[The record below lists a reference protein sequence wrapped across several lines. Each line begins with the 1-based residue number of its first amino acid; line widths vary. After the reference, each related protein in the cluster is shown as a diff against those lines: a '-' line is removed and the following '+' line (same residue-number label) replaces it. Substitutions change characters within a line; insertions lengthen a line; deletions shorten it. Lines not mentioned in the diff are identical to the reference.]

1 MFAFVICLTIQMS
14 FPQRKSELR
23 LFVSSTF
30 RDLQDEREYL
40 IKKVF
45 PEIRSIC
52 RLRGVTFTEVDLRW
66 GLTEEQQRLGRIIRT
81 CLEEIDRCRPY
92 FIGIIGRRYGWMPE
106 YHEVVMD
113 PEIQERYP
121 WIDALSL
128 EGASLLEMEFTHGVL
143 NDNSSHAAFYHRIEE
158 DSPVDEPERLEKLIS
173 RVRDNG
179 NGIQEFGT
187 PQELG
192 EIVRNDLLR
201 IIEDSWPLADV
212 PSALGQE
219 RLTHEAF
226 AHSRRRAYIANPEYL
241 QVFNQWLASP
251 TTPLV
256 IAAASGMGKSALL
269 TWLIAEYK
277 RKNPT
282 AFVIEHYVGASDDS
296 TDHIGFIRRVIG
308 EIQDRYGLDSD
319 IPTSIDELERIFP
332 EFLARIGNVVGF
344 ENDILLIAL
353 DAVDQLLPH
362 SRSFRWLPKDFPDNI
377 KLLIS
382 CRMGETL
389 QELQKRGWQELEMRI
404 LKERER
410 EAIVARY
417 LGEYH
422 KELPSAIL
430 QRIGKDDKAAS
441 PLFLRTLSEEL
452 RLYGEHESLADVVD
466 RYMDASD
473 LDEFFIHILE
483 RMEND
488 YGCDIVRSVTTALAA
503 SRSGL
508 TESHLLGAS
517 GVSRADLSLLLHALD
532 YHLLRTNG
540 RLNFFHQYLRRAVE
554 AKYLSDTQVRYQSHR
569 ALSEYFRQ
577 QYEES
582 LSGEVEESDNSL
594 IREMLYQYAASDDK
608 EPLRSALLEPT
619 VFQLLFEGE
628 TEYEFLHYWKSI
640 GEIDVANAYEKAF
653 KTSDSE
659 VMLQLGRL
667 YRLVGAWEL
676 SEKKLS
682 EVAAS
687 PTNNTP
693 TRLKALWM
701 LGDVQMLRGNPGQ
714 ALATFEEKRK
724 LANEVHDE
732 RAIAESLGGIG
743 AILLERG
750 EYEEALKSFEEVLRI
765 SKSHSDRRGIVRA
778 LVKIGQICFHTGRY
792 QDAMDN
798 YQSAL
803 EVIGTLGDQR
813 ERAFVLGQIGLVDW
827 NTGEFSKA
835 MDCFREEMETAENI
849 GDSHG
854 YAMAAGKI
862 GLVELD
868 KGDLEGAEEHFKE
881 YLSLTESLG
890 YKRGIGYAHGDI
902 GIVALRRGE
911 YETALKEFE
920 KALAIHSEID
930 FSAGKALWLRWRA
943 ETTLSQIPNQPQLEQ
958 ALEWNNKSLTISKA
972 TGNKDTLFDA
982 ELVHARILHALGKT
996 EGADNSLSTLL
1007 ARTDNPIEQAALH
1020 YWRWKLFPDSYDI
1033 QEHKRTALMLYT
1045 DLLGRTKKH
1054 LFDKRINELQAL

>member
-1 MFAFVICLTIQMS
+1 MS
-14 FPQRKSELR
+14 SPQRKSELR

-30 RDLQDEREYL
+30 RDLQEEREYL

-106 YHEVVMD
+106 YHEVIMD
-113 PEIQERYP
+113 PEIQDRYP
-121 WIDALSL
+121 WIEALSL
-128 EGASLLEMEFTHGVL
+128 DGASLLEMEFTHGVL
-143 NDNSSHAAFYHRIEE
+143 NGDGEKASFYHRIEE
-158 DSPVDEPERLEKLIS
+158 NIVIDEPERLEQLIGK
-173 RVRDNG
+173 VRDTG
-179 NGIQEFGT
+179 NSIKEFKT
-187 PQELG
+187 PEELG
-192 EIVRNDLLR
+192 ESVRAELLR
-201 IIEDSWPLADV
+201 IIDESWPLAEV
-212 PSALGQE
+212 PSALGLE

-241 QVFNQWLASP
+241 QGFNQWLTSN

-256 IAAASGMGKSALL
+256 IAAPSGMGKSALL
-269 TWLIAEYK
+269 TWLLGEYK
-277 RKNPT
+277 RKNPK

-296 TDHIGFIRRVIG
+296 TDHVGFIRRIIG
-308 EIQDRYGLDSD
+308 EIQERYGLESD
-319 IPTSIDELERIFP
+319 IPTSIDELERSFTEI
-332 EFLARIGNVVGF
+332 LARIGNVSGF
-344 ENDILLIAL
+344 EDDTLFIAL

-362 SRSFRWLPKDFPDNI
+362 SRSFGWLPKDFPDNI
-377 KLLIS
+377 KLLVS

-389 QELQKRGWQELEMRI
+389 DELQKRNWQQLEMRL

-452 RLYGEHESLADVVD
+452 RLYGKHESLADVVD
-466 RYMDASD
+466 RYMATSD
-473 LDEFFIHILE
+473 LDHFFIHILE

-488 YGCDIVRSVTTALAA
+488 YGAEIVRSVTTALAS

-554 AKYLSDTQVRYQSHR
+554 AKYLSDTSACYQSHR
-569 ALSEYFRQ
+569 RLAEYFREF
-577 QYEES
+577 YEVS
-582 LSGEVEESDNSL
+582 LSQVVKESDNSL

-608 EPLRSALLEPT
+608 ERLRAALLDPAI
-619 VFQLLFEGE
+619 FQLLFEGE

-640 GEIDVANAYEKAF
+640 GELDVASTYEKTF
-653 KTSDSE
+653 KTADPG
-659 VMLQLGRL
+659 VMLQLARL
-667 YRLVGAWEL
+667 YRSVGAWEL

-682 EVAAS
+682 DVVAS
-687 PTNNTP
+687 STTTSP

-724 LANEVHDE
+724 LAGELHDE
-732 RAIAESLGGIG
+732 RATAESLGGIG

-750 EYEEALKSFEEVLRI
+750 EYDEALKSFEEVLRI
-765 SKSHSDRRGIVRA
+765 AKSHSDRRSMVRA
-778 LVKIGQICFHTGRY
+778 LVKIGQICFHTGQY
-792 QDAMDN
+792 QDAMNN

-813 ERAFVLGQIGLVDW
+813 ERAFVLGQIGLVHW

-868 KGDLEGAEEHFKE
+868 KGDLAAAEEHFKE
-881 YLSLTESLG
+881 YLTLTEVLG

-911 YETALKEFE
+911 YEAALKEFE
-920 KALAIHSEID
+920 KALTIHIEID
-930 FSAGKALWLRWRA
+930 FSAGKALWLRWKA
-943 ETTLSQIPNQPQLEQ
+943 EAVLEASITDSQLSASLEL
-958 ALEWNNKSLTISKA
+958 AFEWNCESLSISNA

-982 ELVHARILHALGKT
+982 QLVNARLLFGLGNVNDSMVALQ
-996 EGADNSLSTLL
+996 TLL
-1007 ARTDNPIEQAALH
+1007 AEATIPLQQAALH
-1020 YWRWKLFPDSYDI
+1020 YWLWKLFGRDMDMSTHQYN
-1033 QEHKRTALMLYT
+1033 ALILYK
-1045 DLLGRTKKH
+1045 DLLHQTKKY
-1054 LFDKRINELQAL
+1054 LFNKRIAELTSA

>member
-1 MFAFVICLTIQMS
+1 MS
-14 FPQRKSELR
+14 SPQRRSELR

-30 RDLQDEREYL
+30 RDLQEEREYL

-106 YHEVVMD
+106 YHEVIMD

-143 NDNSSHAAFYHRIEE
+143 NGDGEKASFYHRIEE
-158 DSPVDEPERLEKLIS
+158 GGTIDEPQRLERLIDK
-173 RVRDNG
+173 VRDSG
-179 NGIQEFGT
+179 NSIKEFTT
-187 PQELG
+187 PEELG
-192 EIVRNDLLR
+192 ESVRTELLR
-201 IIEDSWPLADV
+201 IIDESWPLSEV
-212 PSALGQE
+212 PSALGLE

-241 QVFNQWLASP
+241 QGFNQWLASN

-269 TWLIAEYK
+269 TWLLGEYK
-277 RKNPT
+277 RKNPK

-296 TDHIGFIRRVIG
+296 TDHVGFIRRVIG
-308 EIQDRYGLDSD
+308 EVQERYGLDAD
-319 IPTSIDELERIFP
+319 IPTSIDELERSFP
-332 EFLARIGNVVGF
+332 EMLGRIGKVSGF
-344 ENDILLIAL
+344 EDDTLFIAL
-353 DAVDQLLPH
+353 DAADQFLPH
-362 SRSFRWLPKDFPDNI
+362 SRSFGWLPKDLPDNI
-377 KLLIS
+377 KLLVS
-382 CRMGETL
+382 CRVGETL
-389 QELQKRGWQELEMRI
+389 DELQKRNWQQLEIRS

-430 QRIGKDDKAAS
+430 QRIGKDNKAAS

-452 RLYGEHESLADVVD
+452 RLYGKHESLADVVD
-466 RYMDASD
+466 RYMATSD
-473 LDEFFIHILE
+473 LDHFFIHILE

-488 YGCDIVRSVTTALAA
+488 YGAEIVRSVTTALAS

-554 AKYLSDTQVRYQSHR
+554 AKYLSDTEARYRSHR
-569 ALSEYFRQ
+569 RLAGYFREL
-577 QYEES
+577 YEQS
-582 LSGEVEESDNSL
+582 LSQIVKESDNLL

-608 EPLRSALLEPT
+608 EKLRTALLEPAI
-619 VFQLLFEGE
+619 FHHIFEGE

-640 GEIDVANAYEKAF
+640 GELDVASAYENAF

-659 VMLQLGRL
+659 VMLQLARL
-667 YRLVGAWEL
+667 YRSVGAWEL
-676 SEKKLS
+676 SEKKLA
-682 EVAAS
+682 EVVSSSSTSSAI
-687 PTNNTP
+687 
-693 TRLKALWM
+693 RLKALWM

-714 ALATFEEKRK
+714 ALATFDEKRK
-724 LANEVHDE
+724 LANELLDE

-750 EYEEALKSFEEVLRI
+750 EYDEALKSFEEVLHI
-765 SKSHSDRRGIVRA
+765 SKGHSHRRGIVRA
-778 LVKIGQICFHTGRY
+778 LVKIGQIRFHTGQY
-792 QDAMDN
+792 QDAMDD

-803 EVIGTLGDQR
+803 EVIGMLGDQR
-813 ERAFVLGQIGLVDW
+813 ERAFVLGQVGLVHW

-835 MDCFREEMETAENI
+835 MDCFREEMDTAENI

-868 KGDLEGAEEHFKE
+868 KGDFAGAEEHFKE
-881 YLSLTESLG
+881 YLTLTEALG
-890 YKRGIGYAHGDI
+890 YKRGVGYAHGDI

-911 YETALKEFE
+911 YGTALKEFE
-920 KALAIHSEID
+920 RALAIHSEID
-930 FSAGKALWLRWRA
+930 FSAGKALWLRWKA
-943 ETTLSQIPNQPQLEQ
+943 EAVLE
-958 ALEWNNKSLTISKA
+958 ASTSGSPLTSGLELAFEWNCESLSISNA

-982 ELVHARILHALGKT
+982 QLVNARLQYSLGNVNDSRSALQ
-996 EGADNSLSTLL
+996 ALL
-1007 ARTDNPIEQAALH
+1007 DETMIPLQQAALH
-1020 YWRWKLFPDSYDI
+1020 YWLWKLFGGEMDMSTHHDD
-1033 QEHKRTALMLYT
+1033 ALVLYK
-1045 DLLGRTKKH
+1045 DLLSQSKKY
-1054 LFDKRINELQAL
+1054 LFDKRITELSNM

>member
-1 MFAFVICLTIQMS
+1 MS
-14 FPQRKSELR
+14 FHQQRKSELR

-106 YHEVVMD
+106 YHEVIMD
-113 PEIQERYP
+113 PEIQDRYP
-121 WIDALSL
+121 WIESLSL

-143 NDNSSHAAFYHRIEE
+143 NGDGEQASFYHRIEE
-158 DSPVDEPERLEKLIS
+158 NVSIDEPERLERLIGK
-173 RVRDNG
+173 VRETG
-179 NGIQEFGT
+179 NAITEFTT
-187 PQELG
+187 PEELG
-192 EIVRNDLLR
+192 ESVRTELLR
-201 IIEDSWPLADV
+201 IIDESWPLSEV
-212 PSALGQE
+212 PSALGLE

-241 QVFNQWLASP
+241 QGFNQWLAAS

-256 IAAASGMGKSALL
+256 IAAPSGMGKSALL
-269 TWLIAEYK
+269 TWLIGEYK
-277 RKNPT
+277 RKNPK

-296 TDHIGFIRRVIG
+296 TDHIGFIRRVIS
-308 EIQDRYGLDSD
+308 EIQERYGLEGD
-319 IPTSIDELERIFP
+319 IPTSIDELERSFP
-332 EFLARIGNVVGF
+332 EILGRVGNVSGF
-344 ENDILLIAL
+344 EEDTLFIAL
-353 DAVDQLLPH
+353 DAIDQLLPH
-362 SRSFRWLPKDFPDNI
+362 SRSFGWLPKDLPDNI
-377 KLLIS
+377 KLLVS

-389 QELQKRGWQELEMRI
+389 DELQKRNWQQLEMRL

-452 RLYGEHESLADVVD
+452 RLYGKHESLADVVE
-466 RYMDASD
+466 RYMTTSD
-473 LDEFFIHILE
+473 LDQFFIHILE

-488 YGCDIVRSVTTALAA
+488 YGSEIVRLVTTSLAS

-540 RLNFFHQYLRRAVE
+540 RINFFHQYLRRAVE
-554 AKYLSDTQVRYQSHR
+554 TKYLSDDHARFQCHR
-569 ALSEYFRQ
+569 SLSEYFRQ
-577 QYEES
+577 QYQES
-582 LSGEVEESDNSL
+582 LSHIIEESDNSL

-608 EPLRSALLEPT
+608 ERLRAALLEPT
-619 VFQLLFEGE
+619 IFQLLFEGE

-640 GEIDVANAYEKAF
+640 GEVDIASAYEKAF

-659 VMLQLGRL
+659 VMLQLARL
-667 YRLVGAWEL
+667 YRSVGAWEL
-676 SEKKLS
+676 SEKKLG
-682 EVAAS
+682 EVVAS
-687 PTNNTP
+687 SITASK
-693 TRLKALWM
+693 TRLKALSM
-701 LGDVQMLRGNPGQ
+701 LGDIQMLRGNPGQ

-724 LANEVHDE
+724 QANELCDE
-732 RAIAESLGGIG
+732 RAKAESLGGIG

-750 EYEEALKSFEEVLRI
+750 EYDEALHSFEEVLRI
-765 SKSHSDRRGIVRA
+765 SKSHSNRRGIVHA
-778 LVKIGQICFHTGRY
+778 LVKIGQIHFHTGLY

-803 EVIGTLGDQR
+803 EIIGMLGDQR
-813 ERAFVLGQIGLVDW
+813 ERAFVLGQIGLVHW

-835 MDCFREEMETAENI
+835 MDCFREEMGTAENI

-868 KGDLEGAEEHFKE
+868 KGDLNGAEEHFNE
-881 YLSLTESLG
+881 YLTLTETLG

-911 YETALKEFE
+911 YEIALKEFE
-920 KALAIHSEID
+920 KALAIHTEID
-930 FSAGKALWLRWRA
+930 FSAGKALWLRWKA
-943 ETTLSQIPNQPQLEQ
+943 EATLEASISKTPLMSVLET
-958 ALEWNNKSLTISKA
+958 AFEWNCESLSISNA
-972 TGNKDTLFDA
+972 TRNKDTLFDA
-982 ELVHARILHALGKT
+982 QLVNARLLYALGNLNDSR
-996 EGADNSLSTLL
+996 AALQALL
-1007 ARTDNPIEQAALH
+1007 AEAKMSLQQAALH
-1020 YWRWKLFPDSYDI
+1020 YWLWKLFGSEIDMSSHRDDALSLYKDLLSQTKKYLYD
-1033 QEHKRTALMLYT
+1033 KRIT
-1045 DLLGRTKKH
+1045 DLLSK
-1054 LFDKRINELQAL
+1054 

>member
-1 MFAFVICLTIQMS
+1 MS
-14 FPQRKSELR
+14 FPQQRKSELR

-30 RDLQDEREYL
+30 RDLQEEREYL

-106 YHEVVMD
+106 YHEVIMD
-113 PEIQERYP
+113 PEIQDRYP
-121 WIDALSL
+121 WIEALSL

-143 NDNSSHAAFYHRIEE
+143 NGDGQKASFYHRIEANT
-158 DSPVDEPERLEKLIS
+158 VIDEPERLQQLIGK
-173 RVRDNG
+173 VRDSG
-179 NGIQEFGT
+179 NSIKDFRT
-187 PQELG
+187 PEELG
-192 EIVRNDLLR
+192 ESVRAELLR
-201 IIEDSWPLADV
+201 IIDESWPLAEV
-212 PSALGQE
+212 PSALGLE

-241 QVFNQWLASP
+241 QGFNQWLESN

-256 IAAASGMGKSALL
+256 IAAPSGMGKSALL
-269 TWLIAEYK
+269 TWLVGEYK
-277 RKNPT
+277 RKTPK

-296 TDHIGFIRRVIG
+296 TDHVGFIRRIIG
-308 EIQDRYGLDSD
+308 EVQERYGLESD
-319 IPTSIDELERIFP
+319 IPTSIDELERSFP
-332 EFLARIGNVVGF
+332 EILGRIGNVSGF
-344 ENDILLIAL
+344 EDDTLFIAL

-362 SRSFRWLPKDFPDNI
+362 SRSFGWLPKDFPDNI

-389 QELQKRGWQELEMRI
+389 EELQKRGWQQLEMRL

-452 RLYGEHESLADVVD
+452 RLYGKHESLADVVE
-466 RYMDASD
+466 RYVGASD
-473 LDEFFIHILE
+473 LDEFFIHLLE
-483 RMEND
+483 RMEVD
-488 YGCDIVRSVTTALAA
+488 YGYDIVRSVTTAIAS

-517 GVSRADLSLLLHALD
+517 DISRADLSLLLHALD
-532 YHLLRTNG
+532 YHILRTNG
-540 RLNFFHQYLRRAVE
+540 RLNFFHQYLRRAVA
-554 AKYLSDTQVRYQSHR
+554 AKYLSSDNAQRRSHR
-569 ALSEYFRQ
+569 ALAIYFRQ
-577 QYEES
+577 LYEETHS
-582 LSGEVEESDNSL
+582 LHIDESDNSL
-594 IREMLYQYAASDDK
+594 IREMLYQYATSGDTDN
-608 EPLRSALLEPT
+608 LRSALLEPNI
-619 VFQLLFEGE
+619 FQLLFDGE

-640 GEIDVANAYEKAF
+640 AEIDIAGAYERDVKN
-653 KTSDSE
+653 SDPK
-659 VMLQLGRL
+659 VMLQLARL
-667 YRLVGAWEL
+667 YKSVGAWEL

-682 EVAAS
+682 DVVASANAIS
-687 PTNNTP
+687 PI
-693 TRLKALWM
+693 RLKALWM

-714 ALATFEEKRK
+714 ALATFEAKRK
-724 LANEVHDE
+724 LANELQDE
-732 RAIAESLGGIG
+732 HAIAESLGGIG

-750 EYEEALKSFEEVLRI
+750 DYEEALKSFEEVLRL
-765 SKSHSDRRGIVRA
+765 SKSHSNRRGIVRA
-778 LVKIGQICFHTGRY
+778 LVKIGQIRFHTGQY
-792 QDAMDN
+792 QDAMAN

-803 EVIGTLGDQR
+803 EIIGMLGDQR
-813 ERAFVLGQIGLVDW
+813 ERAFVLGQIGLVHW

-835 MDCFREEMETAENI
+835 MDCFREEMGTAENI

-868 KGDLEGAEEHFKE
+868 KGDFETSEEHFKE
-881 YLSLTESLG
+881 YLTLTEALG

-911 YETALKEFE
+911 YKTAFNEFE
-920 KALAIHSEID
+920 KALTIHTEID
-930 FSAGKALWLRWRA
+930 FSAGKALWLRWKA
-943 ETTLSQIPNQPQLEQ
+943 EVVLDASIAGRPLSASLEL
-958 ALEWNNKSLTISKA
+958 AFDWNCQSLSISNT

-982 ELVHARILHALGKT
+982 QLVNARLLYALGNVNDSRV
-996 EGADNSLSTLL
+996 ALQALL
-1007 ARTDNPIEQAALH
+1007 AEAKMPLQQAALH
-1020 YWRWKLFPDSYDI
+1020 YWLWKLYGGEKDMSSHRDD
-1033 QEHKRTALMLYT
+1033 ALTLYQ
-1045 DLLGRTKKH
+1045 DLLRQTKKY
-1054 LFDKRINELQAL
+1054 LYDKRIKELLLT